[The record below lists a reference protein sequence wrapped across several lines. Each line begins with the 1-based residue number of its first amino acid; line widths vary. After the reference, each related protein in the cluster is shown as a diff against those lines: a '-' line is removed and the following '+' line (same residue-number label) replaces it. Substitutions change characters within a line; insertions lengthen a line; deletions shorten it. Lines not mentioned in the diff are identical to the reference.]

1 MIYYAMLYSTL
12 LCCSMPR
19 YVMLCY
25 TMGNHLGEREAGGEH
40 GGDARPAGGEEGQ
53 GGGGG
58 EEEPGH
64 LQGGARLPGGGGGDN
79 SVLWQKIGQQFE
91 R

>member
-1 MIYYAMLYSTL
+1 MLCHAIVFYG
-12 LCCSMPR
+12 
-19 YVMLCY
+19 MLCY

-40 GGDARPAGGEEGQ
+40 CGDARPAGGEEGQ

-58 EEEPGH
+58 EEEPRH
-64 LQGGARLPGGGGGDN
+64 LQGGARLPWGGGGDD
-79 SVLWQKIGQQFE
+79 SFLFQKIVQIFE